1 MSTKTTFKRIALVA
15 VSSLGLGLLS
25 VIPATTAKAAVVG
38 LTISTPTDGTASRSK
53 SDSASAS
60 TFQVEYLSQNVM
72 DTVTVKV
79 ELVSDPGSPSS
90 ANVLLMAR
98 DTLGAT
104 GDTNYNKSVT
114 YTSFGTSKYAYATTD
129 TVTTNTNMVMFRSD
143 SQTYSTQ
150 NSDSSISTRIG
161 QRFAVY
167 LESSTGTRVAGTYSF
182 KVTAT
187 PYNTGVA
194 GTAVTATGK
203 VTVAADTSQSKTAS
217 AANSTA
223 VMYQGSAFVANNTVD
238 SAVSVLATASNTARA
253 IVRVTLANADGVAN
267 AAMES
272 VTATITAGTIG
283 DGTTQ
288 GRSVVLAYPST
299 YLDLQIKS
307 DGTAGSATVNISTPS
322 VTFAAKTVIFYSAS
336 VSTINVVQ
344 NANTITT
351 SSNPG
356 AITVVAKDANGNI
369 NGSNTAIY
377 IFSDALGVVSDTSTA
392 CTFVASSAVHTCTV
406 TGLANGT
413 ANVTVGTVD
422 KGIVATQG
430 ALKFTVNNTS
440 PVSAKLAFNKA
451 TYAPGEK
458 GYIILSVVDAAGKN
472 VAGTVTSAL
481 TSAGITSSMAL
492 SSVSG
497 SGIAVDSLTSV
508 TSPTLA
514 FKTVSSNGYESKEPV
529 FIYPFYAPAQ
539 SGTIT
544 LSATGGAGLPSAG
557 QVAITA
563 SAKVTN
569 EASDAANAALAA
581 VTALASQVSAF
592 ITKVNAQITTLTD
605 LVMKIQKK
613 VKA

>member
-1 MSTKTTFKRIALVA
+1 MSTKTTLNRISQVVVA
-15 VSSLGLGLLS
+15 TLGLGLLTI
-25 VIPATTAKAAVVG
+25 IPVSTSNAAVVG
-38 LTISTPTDGTASRSK
+38 LTISTPTAGTASRAK

-60 TFQVEYLSQNVM
+60 TFTVDYLSQNVM

-79 ELVSDPGSPSS
+79 ELVSDPGAPSS
-90 ANVLLMAR
+90 ANVLLFAR
-98 DTLGAT
+98 DTLGAS
-104 GDTNYNKSVT
+104 GSSSYNKSVT
-114 YTSFGTSKYAYATTD
+114 YTAFGTSKFAYATTD

-143 SQTYSTQ
+143 SQTFSTQ
-150 NSDSSISTRIG
+150 NSDSASSTRIG
-161 QRFAVY
+161 QNFAVY
-167 LESSTGTRVAGTYSF
+167 LESSTGTRVAGTYTF

-194 GTAVTATGK
+194 GTAVTATGSI
-203 VTVAADTSQSKTAS
+203 TIATPTTESKTAN

-223 VMYQGSAFVANNTVD
+223 VLYGGSTFHANNTVD
-238 SAVSVLATASNTARA
+238 SAVSALATASSTSRA
-253 IVRVTLANADGVAN
+253 VIRVTLANADGVAN

-272 VTATITAGTIG
+272 ITATIDKGTIG

-307 DGTAGSATVNISTPS
+307 DGTAGAATINISTPS
-322 VTFAAKTVIFYSAS
+322 VTFASKSIIFYSAT

-344 NANTITT
+344 NANTIGTGTT
-351 SSNPG
+351 SG
-356 AITVVAKDANGNI
+356 AITVVAKDANGNV

-377 IFSDALGVVSDTSTA
+377 LFSDALTVVSDTSTA
-392 CTFVASSAVHTCTV
+392 CTFVATSAVHTCAV
-406 TGLANGT
+406 TALANGT
-413 ANVTVGTVD
+413 AKVTVGTVD
-422 KGIVATQG
+422 KGVVATQG
-430 ALKFTVNNTS
+430 ALTFTVNNTS
-440 PVSAKLAFNKA
+440 AVSAKLAFNKA

-458 GYIILSVVDAAGKN
+458 GYIVLSAVDSAGKN
-472 VAGTVTSAL
+472 VAATVTNLLASG
-481 TSAGITSSMAL
+481 GISSSVAL
-492 SSVSG
+492 SSVAG

-508 TSPTLA
+508 VSPILA
-514 FKTVSSNGYESKEPV
+514 YKTVSSNGYESKEPV

-544 LSATGGAGLPSAG
+544 LTATGGAGLPTSG

-563 SAKVTN
+563 SAKVVN
-569 EASDAANAALAA
+569 EASDAANSALAA

-592 ITKVNAQITTLTD
+592 ITKINAQITTLTD